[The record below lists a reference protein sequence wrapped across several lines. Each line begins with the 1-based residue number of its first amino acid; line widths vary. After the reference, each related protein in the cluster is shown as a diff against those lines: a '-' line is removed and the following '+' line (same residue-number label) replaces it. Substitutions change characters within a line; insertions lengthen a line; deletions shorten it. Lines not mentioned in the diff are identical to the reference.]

1 MRWLGAISDSMDV
14 IVSKL
19 QEIMKD
25 REDWCAAV
33 HDPKESDTT

>member
-1 MRWLGAISDSMDV
+1 MVRRYPSLSW
-14 IVSKL
+14 SKL